1 MLKIKKK
8 KFKHLRFHV
17 TKGHANWLKARK
29 QKLSGPSGDLILST
43 AKLWLKSYLIRINWT
58 GIWAN
63 IQYQLSAYTLVITH
77 KSLIQRFSRIVFKV
91 KDDQTLI
98 SDDFVMWDLFL
109 PIWWNALHWSLIN
122 ALKNI
127 LAHRLWVQCLSLN
140 FHYYIE
146 WAFTAIFPTV
156 CAVCPTFSVWVSS
169 EWGRVEV
176 GVGFN
181 VQ

>member
-109 PIWWNALHWSLIN
+109 PIWYDGMPYTEASLML
-122 ALKNI
+122 LK
-127 LAHRLWVQCLSLN
+127 
-140 FHYYIE
+140 
-146 WAFTAIFPTV
+146 
-156 CAVCPTFSVWVSS
+156 TF
-169 EWGRVEV
+169 
-176 GVGFN
+176 
-181 VQ
+181 